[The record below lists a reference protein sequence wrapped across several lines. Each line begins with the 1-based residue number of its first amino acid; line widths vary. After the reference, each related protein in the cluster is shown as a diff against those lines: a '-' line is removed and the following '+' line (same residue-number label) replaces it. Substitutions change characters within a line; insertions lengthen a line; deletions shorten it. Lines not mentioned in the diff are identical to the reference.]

1 MDLTL
6 YAIVIGVLS
15 CLLHIAV
22 SGLLIDLL
30 VQLIRNADADNGN
43 NEYHIT
49 AASIVLAFV
58 VLMTFLSILLVIG
71 AQKRRPDLMAGWIFF
86 TIVGITM
93 SIFSIVFGGFKLPK
107 TQFCAR
113 IIYII
118 FQILLWYPVY
128 KLWKNCTINDYTV
141 IVSQPMVVAVQQS
154 STTNYDSINDT
165 ENNDNGRGYFRTP
178 NVI

>member
-22 SGLLIDLL
+22 SGILIDLL
-30 VQLIRNADADNGN
+30 VQLIRHNDAGN
-43 NEYHIT
+43 MNENHII
-49 AASIVLAFV
+49 AASIVLSFV
-58 VLMTFLSILLVIG
+58 ILMILLSLLLVIG

-93 SIFSIVFGGFKLPK
+93 SIFSIVFGGFKLAK
-107 TQFCAR
+107 TPFCAR

-118 FQILLWYPVY
+118 LQILLWYPVY
-128 KLWKNCTINDYTV
+128 KLWKNLTANDYAV
-141 IVSQPMVVAVQQS
+141 IVNPPLLVQQAS
-154 STTNYDSINDT
+154 PRNYASTNDT
-165 ENNDNGRGYFRTP
+165 AGNENQRGYFRTP